1 MDEHLSHH
9 GILGQKW
16 GVRRFQNEDGTL
28 TPAGMKRYR
37 YNESNGTL
45 SESGQKRLV
54 EDQLKDKLRNKE
66 YREYAKKQYKR
77 LRGLRMFPD
86 MSAYASYI
94 RDREGNAISK
104 REYQG
109 YVDYSDYTFLK
120 FKRNVRT
127 GMLAV
132 GVALGALSGVELSK
146 AIRGDSLFHHGILGQ
161 KWGVRRFRNKDGTL
175 TSEGKKRYGNDKIQK
190 GKTSAQ
196 KESEA
201 RKKQDVK
208 NRGTLTTQQL
218 QEKIQRL
225 QMEKQLKDLTESELS
240 SGRKAAKQALT
251 SIGTKVAVTALSG
264 AALYGLKALVS
275 KKFDSKELGN
285 AIFNGGP
292 KKK

>member
-1 MDEHLSHH
+1 MKNYELYHH

-45 SESGQKRLV
+45 SESGQKRLL

-127 GMLAV
+127 GTLAV
-132 GVALGALSGVELSK
+132 GAALGALSGVELSK

-161 KWGVRRFRNKDGTL
+161 KWG
-175 TSEGKKRYGNDKIQK
+175 KRP
-190 GKTSAQ
+190 
-196 KESEA
+196 
-201 RKKQDVK
+201 KQ
-208 NRGTLTTQQL
+208 
-218 QEKIQRL
+218 
-225 QMEKQLKDLTESELS
+225 MC
-240 SGRKAAKQALT
+240 
-251 SIGTKVAVTALSG
+251 
-264 AALYGLKALVS
+264 
-275 KKFDSKELGN
+275 
-285 AIFNGGP
+285 
-292 KKK
+292 